1 LTCPPRTPI
10 VFSVM
15 NEPFTYITSFET
27 EAEAIKYSEGFIK
40 GGVVQKQEGRWHVW
54 QCNF

>member
-1 LTCPPRTPI
+1 
-10 VFSVM
+10 M